1 MSIKTLIP
9 LIFSSR
15 HGIWRHQRLWHVV
28 PRGRCHVHPGWRL
41 LLPTPFTDVL
51 KKYDSEGKHLG
62 LIYLKTRTFGWWKVS
77 LRFRN
82 HEFETICSNSWQNSL
97 IIGVY
102 SVASARWHISNFPT
116 MSPPRKMISFRI
128 SKLPI
133 ITVIFPW
140 LTDFHPFSLSGHWRT
155 PGWSNNGRYNHTWS
169 ENRSWVACRG
179 DERRTWWPTL
189 DGESQERRR
198 TSGSYRAN
206 RIGRDRR
213 TELWQKQYCVNTPLE
228 IQGSNVIFPLGA
240 MHTQLC
246 ADSNQETRGCFSIKM
261 PSYPYRNSRYKDNTV
276 IRLSYLYNG
285 NPIHG
290 KVVFILKNAP
300 DEGHRLILFAPSLLR
315 LRDQC
320 FF

>member
-1 MSIKTLIP
+1 
-9 LIFSSR
+9 
-15 HGIWRHQRLWHVV
+15 
-28 PRGRCHVHPGWRL
+28 
-41 LLPTPFTDVL
+41 
-51 KKYDSEGKHLG
+51 
-62 LIYLKTRTFGWWKVS
+62 
-77 LRFRN
+77 
-82 HEFETICSNSWQNSL
+82 
-97 IIGVY
+97 
-102 SVASARWHISNFPT
+102 

-213 TELWQKQYCVNTPLE
+213 TELWQKQYCVNTSLE

-276 IRLSYLYNG
+276 VRLSYLYNG
-285 NPIHG
+285 NPIGSLHIE
-290 KVVFILKNAP
+290 KCSWWRTSSHFVCPKFIEIKRSVFLLNSCQAVQILHTCLSMWGFPHWTDSSTTAIKSS
-300 DEGHRLILFAPSLLR
+300 EGFLPMEKY
-315 LRDQC
+315 
-320 FF
+320 